1 MDKKTFIL
9 TEDHLKLL
17 RHMHTRWDDSEF
29 GAPAV
34 DSKRPYGNTSV
45 FKDMVDILRGKPI
58 GKVRCMG
65 QEFTIEVDD
74 WEMPDELEKTLRAL
88 HEETETALQIVLYT
102 GTFKAGLYQ
111 AGEYSDN
118 WELVQ

>member
-1 MDKKTFIL
+1 
-9 TEDHLKLL
+9 
-17 RHMHTRWDDSEF
+17 
-29 GAPAV
+29 
-34 DSKRPYGNTSV
+34 
-45 FKDMVDILRGKPI
+45 LRGKPI

-111 AGEYSDN
+111 AGEYSDH